1 MASGRVSSWTLTR
14 PAGAA
19 NALSAAGLRVWFAA
33 AALAAVLTTIT
44 AYEHIVFGWH
54 FAREVAPEQSAWH
67 WLRTGITAA
76 LSLLAVA
83 AIAGAAREGRQETPV
98 GGGGLAFA
106 WAVLAASVL
115 LTALLIAN
123 PRAYRDVVAEDSL
136 VEWLGTAALFVGS
149 ALCGLWLQRLL
160 KSARPGNWIHLVAAA
175 GFAAL
180 FFVMGMEEISWGQRI
195 IGFATPESIAAE
207 NWQGEFNLHN
217 MQTDVAEFAL
227 FTGTGLFLVIVPLV
241 RERLH
246 HWRLLAP
253 FAPLMPDR
261 SVALI
266 SAPMLAFDYARWNLL
281 PIQAVLVGGLA
292 ACLLFASTGARARRR
307 REAIA
312 FAAVS
317 TFIFVGQAIHLLLGD
332 TMIEIHDPSEFRETI
347 LSLGIAW
354 YGWRQWQTSPVQ

>member
-1 MASGRVSSWTLTR
+1 MASERATSCTLTS
-14 PAGAA
+14 PVGAA
-19 NALSAAGLRVWFAA
+19 NAASRADFRVWFAA
-33 AALAAVLTTIT
+33 AALVAVLLALA
-44 AYEHIVFGWH
+44 AYEHVVLGWH

-83 AIAGAAREGRQETPV
+83 AIASAAHGGRLETPV
-98 GGGGLAFA
+98 GGGALAFA
-106 WAVLAASVL
+106 WAVLTASVL
-115 LTALLIAN
+115 LTVLLIAS
-123 PRAYRDVVAEDSL
+123 PRAYRDAVAEDSF
-136 VEWLGTAALFVGS
+136 VEWLGAAALFVGS
-149 ALCGLWLQRLL
+149 ALCGLWLRRLL
-160 KSARPGNWIHLVAAA
+160 KSARPRNWLHLSAAA

-180 FFVMGMEEISWGQRI
+180 FFVMGIEEISWGQRI
-195 IGFATPESIAAE
+195 IGFATPESIASE

-217 MQTDVAEFAL
+217 LQTDVAEFAL
-227 FTGTGLFLVIVPLV
+227 FTGTGLFLVILPLV

-253 FAPLMPDR
+253 FTPLMPDR

-281 PIQAVLVGGLA
+281 PIQAVLFGGLA
-292 ACLLFASTGARARRR
+292 ACLLFAWTGARAGRR

-317 TFIFVGQAIHLLLGD
+317 TFILVGQAIHLLFGHR
-332 TMIEIHDPSEFRETI
+332 MIEIHDPSEFRETI

-354 YGWRQWQTSPVQ
+354 YGWRQWRASLVQ